1 MGIEFFLS
9 LIPFSDKGISL
20 SCHKLLGIALR
31 THPQH
36 AFEASVSKINLSSV
50 LGR

>member
-1 MGIEFFLS
+1 MGIGFFLG
-9 LIPFSDKGISL
+9 LIPFSNKGISL
-20 SCHKLLGIALR
+20 SCHNLLGITLR

-36 AFEASVSKINLSSV
+36 VSKASVSKINLSPI